1 MTVHK
6 KEPSPI
12 VHYLCYYTTMKRNHS
27 NKFKI
32 VLIAAALALCVFGA
46 LSGEASI
53 VFTKAATICMECIG
67 LD

>member
-1 MTVHK
+1 
-6 KEPSPI
+6 
-12 VHYLCYYTTMKRNHS
+12 MKRNFP
-27 NKFKI
+27 NKFKF

-53 VFTKAATICMECIG
+53 VFTKAATICMECLG

>member
-1 MTVHK
+1 
-6 KEPSPI
+6 
-12 VHYLCYYTTMKRNHS
+12 MKQNHS

>member
-1 MTVHK
+1 MHNDRSK
-6 KEPSPI
+6 K
-12 VHYLCYYTTMKRNHS
+12 LT
-27 NKFKI
+27 I

>member
-1 MTVHK
+1 
-6 KEPSPI
+6 
-12 VHYLCYYTTMKRNHS
+12 MKQNHS

-32 VLIAAALALCVFGA
+32 VLIAAAVLLCLYGA
-46 LSGEASI
+46 ATGEMAI

>member
-1 MTVHK
+1 MHNDRSK
-6 KEPSPI
+6 K
-12 VHYLCYYTTMKRNHS
+12 LA
-27 NKFKI
+27 I